1 MRVSHWCL
9 LQHEIGHNL
18 NMAHSGGLDRKTYTD
33 HTCLMGNPLWED
45 DIGRMCFNPVK
56 AFQINK
62 ANGWYSPNQ
71 VQTWNR

>member
-1 MRVSHWCL
+1 
-9 LQHEIGHNL
+9 
-18 NMAHSGGLDRKTYTD
+18 
-33 HTCLMGNPLWED
+33 MGNPLWED
-45 DIGRMCFNPVK
+45 NVGRMCFNPVK